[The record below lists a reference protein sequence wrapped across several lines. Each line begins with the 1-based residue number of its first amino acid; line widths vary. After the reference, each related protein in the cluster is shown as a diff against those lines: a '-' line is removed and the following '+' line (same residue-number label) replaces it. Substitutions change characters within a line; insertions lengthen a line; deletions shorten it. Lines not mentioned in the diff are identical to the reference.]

1 MASGRCVART
11 VTILFQPRGTVPGSE
26 AKLGTQHQALY
37 TGYPWTV
44 VRAPN
49 MPVIFNQNPLI
60 ILVLAQQNDLDNLVA
75 IRIEAMRESLERV
88 GRFDPVR
95 ARERFLGGFEARNT
109 RYIEVSGEK
118 VGFVVVKHHHNEL
131 LLDHLYVRPSAQ
143 GSGVGAAVLT
153 QIFKEADAAA
163 LPVKVGALK
172 ESASN
177 RFYTRHGF
185 QFTESSGF
193 DNYYVRQSVPANGP
207 A

>member
-1 MASGRCVART
+1 M
-11 VTILFQPRGTVPGSE
+11 
-26 AKLGTQHQALY
+26 
-37 TGYPWTV
+37 V
-44 VRAPN
+44 VRAQN
-49 MPVIFNQNPLI
+49 MPVTPNQNSPVV
-60 ILVLAQQNDLDNLVA
+60 LVLAQQSDLDNLVA

-95 ARERFLGGFEARNT
+95 ARERFLGGFEAHNT
-109 RYIEVSGEK
+109 HYIEVSGER

-143 GSGVGAAVLT
+143 GSGIGSAVLT

-163 LPVKVGALK
+163 LPIKVGALK

-185 QFTESSGF
+185 QFVESSEF
-193 DNYYVRQSVPANGP
+193 DNYYVRQSVPPVGP
-207 A
+207 AC